1 MHQKLALDD
10 KLTLFQQLATLVSSG
25 TPILQAVQICAQ
37 QSQSARLRVIL
48 QEIAERVASGSSLHA
63 ALLNYSNVLSPSWIE
78 VIGTGEVAGKM
89 GSVLL
94 ELSQQIRE
102 AREARRKVIGAMTYP
117 IILILVAIAAVTV
130 MLWLVVPTF
139 ANMFHEMGAELPA
152 ITQFVIDA
160 SSFVVR
166 YGIFLLVGAAAA
178 ALALRQYLK
187 TEAGRRR
194 IGAIS
199 LAVPLVGDLVVQS
212 AMHRFASNIALLL
225 KSGLPMLETL
235 TTLGGVFQTSPIYR
249 DAIVRARAR
258 VAAGRSLA
266 DSLEDTGLFT
276 SMMTRMVRVGEES
289 GQLATVMQQIAP
301 YYKEQVESVITK
313 VTKLMEPV
321 IIVGLGTAVATLM
334 LAIYMP
340 MFDLAG
346 KVH

>member
-1 MHQKLALDD
+1 
-10 KLTLFQQLATLVSSG
+10 
-25 TPILQAVQICAQ
+25 
-37 QSQSARLRVIL
+37 
-48 QEIAERVASGSSLHA
+48 
-63 ALLNYSNVLSPSWIE
+63 
-78 VIGTGEVAGKM
+78 
-89 GSVLL
+89 
-94 ELSQQIRE
+94 
-102 AREARRKVIGAMTYP
+102 
-117 IILILVAIAAVTV
+117 